1 VTLIWYRTVLRQS
14 CEVFSSNLRIC
25 DLRINRENLR
35 IWDFRTGKQNFF
47 LRICDSEMSRGI
59 GGFAIC
65 GLKSKV
71 YLWLLYCTKG
81 KKYINVST
89 CSDSFYFERSRIHL
103 SVIAR
108 KKGGRGPVTEKI
120 CTQAAGLYINILYA
134 RAKNQPSHWEK
145 MQSHVGDIAPMIWQ
159 HSLHIRE
166 YWMINRGTGFLAV
179 VGFGF
184 STITHPP
191 PLCSQ

>member
-1 VTLIWYRTVLRQS
+1 MTLIWYRTVLRQS
-14 CEVFSSNLRIC
+14 CEVFCRNLRIC
-25 DLRINRENLR
+25 DLRINRKNLR
-35 IWDFRTGKQNFF
+35 IWDFRTGTPKIF
-47 LRICDSEMSRGI
+47 LRICDSEMIRGI
-59 GGFAIC
+59 SGFAIC

-81 KKYINVST
+81 KEYINVST

-108 KKGGRGPVTEKI
+108 KRGGGPVTEKI

-145 MQSHVGDIAPMIWQ
+145 MQSHVGDIEPWSDSTRCISENIEWLIEDQA
-159 HSLHIRE
+159 
-166 YWMINRGTGFLAV
+166 
-179 VGFGF
+179 F
-184 STITHPP
+184 SP
-191 PLCSQ
+191 S